1 MKGTMNVIKVTMVVD
16 IPPTTNHLY
25 SSIAY
30 FDAKSGKH
38 RCRRVLSAE
47 GRNYKEVIGWQAKIN
62 AGHSKWEYSGGRIH
76 FEIGIAFPDR
86 RRRDITNRVKVLED
100 GIAEALGFDDSVV
113 DSFHISRLPND
124 KMNPHVRVLFY
135 ETET

>member
-1 MKGTMNVIKVTMVVD
+1 MMNELKIAFVVD

-25 SSIAY
+25 NSVS
-30 FDAKSGKH
+30 FWDAKSQKH
-38 RCRRVLSAE
+38 RCRRILSQE
-47 GRNYKEVIGWQAKIN
+47 GKSYKEVIGWQAKMN
-62 AGHSKWEYSGGRIH
+62 AAQSGWVYAGGRLH
-76 FEIGIAFPDR
+76 FEIGIAFPDN

-113 DSFHISRLPND
+113 DSFKVERLPND

-135 ETET
+135 ETE

>member
-1 MKGTMNVIKVTMVVD
+1 MKIGFVVD

-25 SSIAY
+25 SSIDY

-38 RCRRVLSAE
+38 RCRRVLSAA
-47 GRNYKEVIGWQAKIN
+47 GRNYKEAIGWQVKMIARNKE
-62 AGHSKWEYSGGRIH
+62 WEYSGGRMH

-100 GIAEALGFDDSVV
+100 GIAEALGFDDFVV
-113 DSFHISRLPND
+113 DSFHITRLPND
-124 KMNPHVRVLFY
+124 NTNPHVRVLFY